1 MGGLVAELKDL
12 YHDLVRFET
21 ELWAALD
28 VRLRRDCGLHL
39 TWFEVMQ
46 FLSVTPRRRV
56 HDIAKEFAISAG
68 GVSKVIDRIEEAGY
82 CRRLRNPDDRRS
94 SLLELTESGEAKLQA
109 SIPTFEDELERR
121 FSAVLGRAEL
131 ERMSLNLKLLRAS
144 APVRNPV

>member
-1 MGGLVAELKDL
+1 MAELKDL

-28 VRLRRDCGLHL
+28 ARLRRDCELQL

-46 FLSVTPRRRV
+46 FLSLKPRRRV

-82 CRRLRNPDDRRS
+82 CHRVRNPDDRRS
-94 SLLELTESGEAKLQA
+94 SLLELTKSGELKLRA
-109 SIPTFEDELERR
+109 AMPAFEDELERR
-121 FSAVLGRAEL
+121 FSAVLGHAEL
-131 ERMSLNLKLLRAS
+131 ERMSLNLKLLRVG
-144 APVRNPV
+144 APDRSSSSLS